1 VSRLTVKSR
10 GRTEAPDQR
19 RGRIL
24 SCSARGAKPHAHHG
38 PLQRLLAGSPLAFP
52 PQARIACRMQHCRH
66 DDMRFRE
73 DVEHA
78 ERKPLYKRAAE
89 LAAHKT
95 KRHWIGFDAAE
106 RRVHF
111 FTNLAPRPS
120 CCSSYQSF
128 EAAKSA
134 SASART
140 ISVRVTQCAQAE
152 HGPPATGIPA
162 SDPFQK
168 RQGADL
174 APALE
179 LGKVQAV
186 QGLQRC
192 CPRSPPPSEGAPP
205 PARRSR
211 QLPRCVSWPECSRAQ
226 PCTLTVKLRGR
237 AQAPGWSRGWTL
249 SSPTRGDTTD
259 SHGPSNDC

>member
-1 VSRLTVKSR
+1 M
-10 GRTEAPDQR
+10 
-19 RGRIL
+19 
-24 SCSARGAKPHAHHG
+24 
-38 PLQRLLAGSPLAFP
+38 LLVV
-52 PQARIACRMQHCRH
+52 PQ
-66 DDMRFRE
+66 
-73 DVEHA
+73 
-78 ERKPLYKRAAE
+78 L
-89 LAAHKT
+89 
-95 KRHWIGFDAAE
+95 
-106 RRVHF
+106 
-111 FTNLAPRPS
+111 
-120 CCSSYQSF
+120 
-128 EAAKSA
+128 SA

-168 RQGADL
+168 RQGGDL

-226 PCTLTVKLRGR
+226 PCTLTVKLSGRTQAPDQSRGR
-237 AQAPGWSRGWTL
+237 TMSSRAH
-249 SSPTRGDTTD
+249 GDTTEL
-259 SHGPSNDC
+259 HGPLQRLLDVAQALFLCLAMSSRTVGTSSAGTSITVEAESAASSSATASSSVCDS

>member
-1 VSRLTVKSR
+1 M
-10 GRTEAPDQR
+10 R
-19 RGRIL
+19 RNVA
-24 SCSARGAKPHAHHG
+24 STS
-38 PLQRLLAGSPLAFP
+38 S
-52 PQARIACRMQHCRH
+52 
-66 DDMRFRE
+66 
-73 DVEHA
+73 
-78 ERKPLYKRAAE
+78 
-89 LAAHKT
+89 
-95 KRHWIGFDAAE
+95 
-106 RRVHF
+106 
-111 FTNLAPRPS
+111 TNLAPRPS
-120 CCSSYQSF
+120 CCSSYHSF

-237 AQAPGWSRGWTL
+237 PSTPDRRCGRILSLGARSAQPPAH
-249 SSPTRGDTTD
+249 
-259 SHGPSNDC
+259 HGPLERLLGIVPT